1 MMRIH
6 AIRTGSVA
14 IKASQRV
21 GKGVGQIGR
30 QIHILS
36 DKEWTEPL
44 PIYAWVIEHPEGL
57 IVIDTGE
64 TARTAE
70 HGYFPAWHPYFKLA
84 VRMSV
89 QPDDEI
95 GPRLRALGIK
105 PDDVRWVI
113 LTHMH
118 TDHTGG
124 LEHFPKAEILVD
136 RGEYEAAKSLVG
148 RINGFLPAHW
158 PEWFRPRLVDFTPQ
172 AFGTFPASFALTK
185 ANDVF
190 LVSTKGHTP
199 NHLSVVL
206 QEEGTSIFFAGDIS
220 YTQQLMVDQVM
231 DGVSPNANVA
241 RQTLARIHNYV
252 QTTPTVYLPSHDP
265 SAIERLA
272 TRQIVEQVEQ
282 QPMK

>member
-44 PIYAWVIEHPEGL
+44 PIYAWVIEHPEGV

-70 HGYFPAWHPYFKLA
+70 RGYFPAWHPYFKLA

-265 SAIERLA
+265 NAVERLA
-272 TRQIVEQVEQ
+272 TRRIVEQLAQ
-282 QPMK
+282 